1 MEINEDQSLF
11 DAKIV
16 LTFPAYDEDDAV
28 EQLDDLLAKLEEQG
42 FELGPATVEES
53 VSLTHD

>member
-42 FELGPATVEES
+42 FELGPTTIKES

>member
-1 MEINEDQSLF
+1 MNPEEDQALF
-11 DAKIV
+11 DARIV
-16 LTFPAYDEDDAV
+16 LTFPAYDEEDAV
-28 EQLDDLLAKLEEQG
+28 EQLDALLSNLEEQG